1 MTIKLPVENDT
12 LPIPS
17 ENEALKEVLRTRRSV
32 KILDF
37 DTEHGPNFD
46 ELHDILSLA
55 NRVPDHGK
63 ITPWRFIILQNDA
76 RMDLGTKM
84 ADILKAKTPNMDENH
99 YHMEKNR
106 FMRSHSVIIMIS
118 SPNIHHPKVPV
129 WEQELACGAL
139 GYNILLASN
148 SSGYVATWLS
158 EWPMFDDDIKT
169 LLKLGE
175 NERIAGFFYIGKTNK
190 NPIERERKSVD
201 NLIQVWK

>member
-1 MTIKLPVENDT
+1 MTIKLPVENDI

-37 DTEHGPNFD
+37 EPEHGPNFD

-63 ITPWRFIILQNDA
+63 IAPWRFIVLQNDA

-139 GYNILLASN
+139 GFNISLAAN
-148 SSGYVATWLS
+148 AFGFVATWLS
-158 EWPMFDDDIKT
+158 EWPMFDNDIKT
-169 LLKLGE
+169 LLNLGE

-201 NLIQVWK
+201 NLIQVLK

>member
-1 MTIKLPVENDT
+1 MTIKLPNENDI

-17 ENEALKEVLRTRRSV
+17 EDEALKEVLRTRRSV

-37 DTEHGPNFD
+37 DSEHGPNSE

-63 ITPWRFIILQNDA
+63 IAPWRFIILQNDA
-76 RMDLGTKM
+76 RMDLGAKM

-106 FMRSHSVIIMIS
+106 FMRSHSVVIMIS
-118 SPNIHHPKVPV
+118 SPHLHHPKVPV
-129 WEQELACGAL
+129 WEQELACGGL
-139 GYNILLASN
+139 GYNITLAAN
-148 SSGYVATWLS
+148 SFGFVATWLS

-169 LLKLGE
+169 LLNLGE
-175 NERIAGFFYIGKTNK
+175 NERIAGFFYIGKTYK

-201 NLIQVWK
+201 SLIQVWK

>member
-1 MTIKLPVENDT
+1 MTIKLPIENDI

-17 ENEALKEVLRTRRSV
+17 TNEALKEVLRTRRSV

-37 DTEHGPNFD
+37 NPNHGPNSD
-46 ELHDILSLA
+46 ELHDILALA

-63 ITPWRFIILQNDA
+63 IAPWRFIILQNDA
-76 RMDLGTKM
+76 RKDLGTKM
-84 ADILKAKTPNMDENH
+84 AEILKAKTPNMDESH
-99 YHMEKNR
+99 YEMEKHR
-106 FMRSHSVIIMIS
+106 FLRAHSVVIMIS
-118 SPNIHHPKVPV
+118 SPSIHHPKVPV

-148 SSGYVATWLS
+148 AFGYVATWLS
-158 EWPMFDDDIKT
+158 EWPMFDDYIKA
-169 LLKLGE
+169 LLNLTQ

-190 NPIERERKSVD
+190 NPIERERKSID

>member
-1 MTIKLPVENDT
+1 MTIKLPNENDI

-37 DTEHGPNFD
+37 DPEHGPNSD

-63 ITPWRFIILQNDA
+63 IAPWRFIILQNDA
-76 RMDLGTKM
+76 RMDLGNKM

-106 FMRSHSVIIMIS
+106 FMRSHSVVIMIS
-118 SPNIHHPKVPV
+118 SPQIHHPKVPV
-129 WEQELACGAL
+129 WEQELACGGL
-139 GYNILLASN
+139 GYNITLAAN
-148 SSGYVATWLS
+148 AFGFVATWLS
-158 EWPMFDDDIKT
+158 EWPMFDDDIKK
-169 LLKLGE
+169 LLNLGA

-201 NLIQVWK
+201 SLIQVWK

>member
-1 MTIKLPVENDT
+1 MAIKLPIENDI

-17 ENEALKEVLRTRRSV
+17 ANEALKEVLRTRRSV

-37 DTEHGPNFD
+37 DSTHGPNFD
-46 ELHDILSLA
+46 ELHDILALA

-63 ITPWRFIILQNDA
+63 IAPWRFIILQDEA
-76 RMDLGTKM
+76 RQELGAKM
-84 ADILKAKTPNMDENH
+84 ADILKAKTHNMDENH
-99 YHMEKNR
+99 YEMEKRR
-106 FMRSHSVIIMIS
+106 FLRAHSVVIMIS

-129 WEQELACGAL
+129 WEQELACGGL
-139 GYNILLASN
+139 GFNITLAAN
-148 SSGYVATWLS
+148 AFGYIATWLS
-158 EWPMFDDDIKT
+158 EWPMFDDDIKS
-169 LLKLGE
+169 LLKLYA

>member
-1 MTIKLPVENDT
+1 MTIKLPNENDI

-37 DTEHGPNFD
+37 DPEHGPNFD

-63 ITPWRFIILQNDA
+63 IAPWRFIILQNDA

-99 YHMEKNR
+99 YHMEQNR
-106 FMRSHSVIIMIS
+106 FMRSHSVVIMIS
-118 SPNIHHPKVPV
+118 SPHFHHPKVPV
-129 WEQELACGAL
+129 WEQELACGGL
-139 GYNILLASN
+139 GYNITLAAN
-148 SSGYVATWLS
+148 AFGFVATWLS
-158 EWPMFDDDIKT
+158 EWPMFDGDIKK
-169 LLKLGE
+169 LLNLGE

-201 NLIQVWK
+201 SLIQVWK

>member
-1 MTIKLPVENDT
+1 MTIKLPIENDI

-17 ENEALKEVLRTRRSV
+17 NNEALKEVLSTRRSV

-37 DTEHGPNFD
+37 DSSHGPSSD
-46 ELHDILSLA
+46 ELRDILALA

-63 ITPWRFIILQNDA
+63 IAPWRFIILQDDA
-76 RMDLGTKM
+76 RKDLGAKI

-99 YHMEKNR
+99 YEMEKHR
-106 FMRSHSVIIMIS
+106 FLRAHSVVIMIS
-118 SPNIHHPKVPV
+118 SPNIHHPKVPI

-148 SSGYVATWLS
+148 SFGYVATWLS
-158 EWPMFDDDIKT
+158 EWPMFDEEIKV
-169 LLKLGE
+169 LLNLQP

>member
-1 MTIKLPVENDT
+1 MTIKLPNENDI

-17 ENEALKEVLRTRRSV
+17 ENGALKEVLRTRRSV

-37 DTEHGPNFD
+37 DSEHGPNSE

-63 ITPWRFIILQNDA
+63 IAPWRFIILQNDA
-76 RMDLGTKM
+76 RMDLGAKM

-106 FMRSHSVIIMIS
+106 FMRSHSVVIMIS
-118 SPNIHHPKVPV
+118 SPHLHHPKVPV
-129 WEQELACGAL
+129 WEQELACGGL
-139 GYNILLASN
+139 GYNITLAAN
-148 SSGYVATWLS
+148 SFGFVATWLS

-169 LLKLGE
+169 LLNLGE
-175 NERIAGFFYIGKTNK
+175 NERIAGFFYIGKTYK

-201 NLIQVWK
+201 SLIQVWK